1 MSTASDSEA
10 AYQLND
16 LGNSLA
22 DRGDFAAAIDAY
34 RRAIALLPNFAAAYS
49 NLGAAL
55 RDAGRVDE
63 ALAAHKRSVEL
74 NPRSPA
80 ALNNLGVALND
91 AGWFADAIK
100 VFGAA
105 TVYDPNYAEAWTNL
119 GIAHLSNRDGA
130 QALATGRRAIE
141 IDPKLAKARMNYAMI
156 LLATG
161 NLRDGFIEHEWRF
174 DCHWHFKRRQLDRPF
189 WDGTPMPNGTLLV
202 HAEQGFGDAIHFV
215 RYVRRARELCNRV
228 VLEIHSELARLMSEM
243 ADSVVSSGEPL
254 PAFDAHCS
262 TMSLPAI
269 LKLESHD
276 ASAYIKP
283 RPKLVAIWADR
294 LGQYKRPR
302 VGICHRGRPTHSN
315 DQHRS
320 MPVDV
325 PRELVRRDDV
335 SWVNLLKRMGSLSP
349 APGTPGAGED
359 GEPFGID
366 FTEGLND
373 FADTAALIANL
384 DLVISVDTAVAHL
397 AAAMGKPC
405 WIMLPYVA
413 EWRWMIHGDTSPW
426 YPSVRLFRQSRFAD
440 WSDVVS
446 RVSAALDEFNDGN
459 STATTL

>member
-1 MSTASDSEA
+1 MPTESDSDA

-22 DRGDFAAAIDAY
+22 DRREFDAAIDAY
-34 RRAIALLPNFAAAYS
+34 RQAILLLPNFAAAHS

-55 RDAGRVDE
+55 RDAGRVGE
-63 ALAAHKRSVEL
+63 ALAAHKRAVEL

-105 TVYDPNYAEAWTNL
+105 TAFDPNYAEAWTNL
-119 GIAHLSNRDGA
+119 GVAYLSNRDSA
-130 QALATGRRAIE
+130 RAIEAGRRATE

-161 NLRDGFIEHEWRF
+161 NLHEGFVEHEWRF
-174 DCHWHFKRRQLDRPF
+174 ACHPDFKPRQLDRPF
-189 WDGTPMPNGTLLV
+189 WDGRAMPDGTLLI
-202 HAEQGFGDAIHFV
+202 HAEQGFGDTIHFV
-215 RYVRRARELCNRV
+215 RYVRRAMELSNRV
-228 VLEIHSELARLMSEM
+228 VMEVHPELARLMSDM
-243 ADSVVSSGEPL
+243 AGNVVARGEPL

-262 TMSLPAI
+262 MMSVPAI
-269 LKLESHD
+269 LNLDAHD
-276 ASAYIKP
+276 PSVYITP

-294 LGQYKRPR
+294 LRQYHRPR
-302 VGICHRGRPTHSN
+302 VGICYRGRPTHSN
-315 DQHRS
+315 DQNRS
-320 MPVDV
+320 MPADTL
-325 PRELVRRDDV
+325 RELVRRDDV
-335 SWVNLLKRMGSLSP
+335 SWVSLLKPKTASSP
-349 APGTPGAGED
+349 SPGVPEEGKGDAR
-359 GEPFGID
+359 FGVD
-366 FTEGLND
+366 FSEELND

-384 DLVISVDTAVAHL
+384 DLVIAVDTAVAHL

-413 EWRWMIHGDTSPW
+413 EWRWMIDGDRSPW

-440 WSDVVS
+440 WTDVVS
-446 RVSAALDEFNDGN
+446 QVSAALDEFNE
-459 STATTL
+459 AR